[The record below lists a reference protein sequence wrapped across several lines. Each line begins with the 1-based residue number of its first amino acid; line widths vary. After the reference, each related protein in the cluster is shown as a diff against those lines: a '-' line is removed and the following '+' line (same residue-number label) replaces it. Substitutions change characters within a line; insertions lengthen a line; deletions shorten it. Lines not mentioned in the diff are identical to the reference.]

1 MRIGIIAPPW
11 LAIPPVA
18 YGGIEYM
25 IEALAVALDAAGHDV
40 VLAASGDSTCPVPR
54 LPAFPPSDPQTVGQ
68 TLAELRHVTRAY
80 RELRDVDV
88 IHDHSLIG
96 PHLAKRPAGVPVV
109 TTAHGP
115 FTPAILESFGALPTD
130 ISVVAIS
137 QHQASTA
144 SEVPIARVIYHGIDA
159 GTIPFGLGSGGY
171 ACFVGRMSPDKGV
184 AVAIDAARRAGVPLR
199 IAAKMREPL
208 EREYFEAWVRPQLG
222 PSVEFLGELTR
233 SEKARLLGDA
243 IALIN
248 PIAWDEPFGL
258 VMIESLAAGTPVL
271 ATPRGSAPE
280 IIEDSVTG
288 FIRATP
294 EELGAALERVGEI
307 DRRRCRI
314 EAEGRFSAVR
324 MASDYARLYGELV
337 AAR

>member
-25 IEALAVALDAAGHDV
+25 IEALAIALDAAGHDV
-40 VLAASGDSTCPVPR
+40 VLAASGDSTCPVHR
-54 LPAFPPSDPQTVGQ
+54 LPGFPPSDPQTMGQ
-68 TLAELRHVTRAY
+68 SLAELRHVTRAY
-80 RELRDVDV
+80 RELPDVDV

-96 PHLAKRPAGVPVV
+96 PHLRERPNGVPLV

-130 ISVVAIS
+130 VSVVAIS
-137 QHQASTA
+137 RQQASTA
-144 SEVPIARVIYHGIDA
+144 AGVRIARVIHHGIDLA
-159 GTIPFGLGSGGY
+159 TIPFGLGSGGY

-184 AVAIDAARRAGVPLR
+184 AEAIDTARRAGVPLR

-222 PSVEFLGELTR
+222 SSVEFLGELTR
-233 SEKARLLGDA
+233 SEKAQLLGDA

-258 VMIESLAAGTPVL
+258 VMIESLAAGSPPPGLRVRTRCP
-271 ATPRGSAPE
+271 PCGS
-280 IIEDSVTG
+280 
-288 FIRATP
+288 FRAN
-294 EELGAALERVGEI
+294 V
-307 DRRRCRI
+307 
-314 EAEGRFSAVR
+314 
-324 MASDYARLYGELV
+324 ASSGS
-337 AAR
+337 